1 MNYPQEHIKPY
12 GTEGEKSRQVEQMF
26 DNIAPAYDRLNHIL
40 SFGMD
45 RYWRWRAISCLK
57 KAPPASILDVATGTG
72 DFALLAYRK
81 LKPASLVGIDL
92 SEGMLEVGRKKIA
105 EKGWEKKIVLKKEDC
120 TALSFES
127 DSFEAITVAFGIR
140 NFDDL
145 DKGLSEMYRVLG
157 KGGKLVILEF
167 ATPEKFPMNILF
179 KIYSTVCMPFIG
191 RILSKDAH
199 AYSYLPETIA
209 AFPKGDTMRTILL
222 NTGFEKAEVYALTG
236 GICMLYVATK

>member
-26 DNIAPAYDRLNHIL
+26 NNIAPAYDRLNHIL

-57 KAPPASILDVATGTG
+57 REAPASILDVATGTG

-81 LKPASLVGIDL
+81 LKPASLIGIDI
-92 SEGMLEVGRKKIA
+92 SEGMLEVGQKKVI
-105 EKGWEKKIVLKKEDC
+105 EKGWGKNIFLKKEDC
-120 TALSFES
+120 TALSF
-127 DSFEAITVAFGIR
+127 DGNTFEAITVAFGIR
-140 NFDDL
+140 NFEDL
-145 DKGLSEMYRVLG
+145 NKGLSEMYRVLD

-167 ATPEKFPMNILF
+167 ATPDKFPMNILF
-179 KIYSTVCMPFIG
+179 KIYSTVFMPFIG

-209 AFPKGDTMRTILL
+209 VFPKGNAMKAILL
-222 NTGFEKAEVYALTG
+222 NTGFKRTNVYALTG